1 MQILR
6 TDYKGKGRFKA
17 VAVALNAIG
26 RVINDAI
33 GEHGIDVRYEGGRLI
48 IASRP
53 SNSAGLTPIIT
64 FDVGPDAANRGK
76 LSVDPGSIVWH
87 GHGIYNHAGTSN
99 LAFTGGTASA
109 PQFMFV
115 EFTWATGAIA
125 IAVAEEYPE
134 TDVDK
139 YRYVLVEG
147 YLDERDDP
155 IPVVSVVSFIHHHG
169 DIHIATAFA

>member
-6 TDYKGKGRFKA
+6 TDYKGKGRFKS

-33 GEHGIDVRYEGGRLI
+33 GEHGIDVRYEGGRWI
-48 IASRP
+48 FASRP
-53 SNSAGLTPIIT
+53 SNSAGLTPIT
-64 FDVGPDAANRGK
+64 FDVVPDGADRGK
-76 LSVDPGSIVWH
+76 LEVLHGSVVWH
-87 GHGIYNHAGTSN
+87 GHGVYDHAGTGSI
-99 LAFTGGTASA
+99 AFTGGVPTA
-109 PQFMFV
+109 PQFLFV

-125 IAVAEEYPE
+125 IGIAEEYPE

-139 YRYVLVEG
+139 YRHVLVEG

-155 IPVVSVVSFIHHHG
+155 IPDVSVVTFIHHHG